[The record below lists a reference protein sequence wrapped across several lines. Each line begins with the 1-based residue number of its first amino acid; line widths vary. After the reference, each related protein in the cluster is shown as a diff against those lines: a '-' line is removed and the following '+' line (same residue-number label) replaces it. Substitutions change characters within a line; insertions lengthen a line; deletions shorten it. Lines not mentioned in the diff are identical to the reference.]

1 LPKGWTVP
9 RDWAGETVAILA
21 SGPSMTLEQAEA
33 VKGRCRVIAVNNQG
47 IDTEADGKVIP
58 AFAPWADVLYAAD
71 SKWWAAN
78 KPQALAFAGL
88 KVTIRGSIVPEIE
101 FLLQSHERI
110 FDPRPTHLATG
121 GNSGYQA
128 VHLAV
133 HFGAARIVLLG
144 FDMQATGNRRH
155 WFGNHPKHLNTIQ
168 NFGAWVQ
175 AFDRLAPVLAD
186 RGVDVVNCTP
196 TSALKCFRVDRLA
209 AVL

>member
-1 LPKGWTVP
+1 MT
-9 RDWAGETVAILA
+9 RD
-21 SGPSMTLEQAEA
+21 QADA
-33 VKGRCRVIAVNNQG
+33 VRGRCRVIAVNNQA
-47 IDTEADGKVIP
+47 IDTECDGRTEP

-71 SKWWAAN
+71 SKWWHAN
-78 KPQALAFAGL
+78 KARALAFAGI
-88 KVTIRGSIVPEIE
+88 KVTIRASIDPQIH
-101 FLLQSHERI
+101 FLEQSHERI
-110 FDPRPTHLATG
+110 FDDRPTHLATG

-168 NFGAWVQ
+168 NFAAWVK
-175 AFDRLAPVLAD
+175 AFDRLAPVLAG

-196 TSALKCFRVDRLA
+196 GSALQCFRTDRLA